1 MEITF
6 RPKWESS
13 LSRMFRKG
21 VSEKMTFKLKSEVE
35 RSQSYG
41 EGGTGHY
48 SRQGEQHNCDL
59 QLKTRKA
66 GGSFRYVS
74 RKSRG

>member
-48 SRQGEQHNCDL
+48 SRQGE
-59 QLKTRKA
+59 
-66 GGSFRYVS
+66 
-74 RKSRG
+74 